1 MYLHNE
7 LMSLHCLQFF
17 FFFFKVNVLRH
28 KLSESSQ
35 AQRGKDEA
43 KIIELQIDKNS
54 LEERVAR
61 LDQENIELRKQLKQ
75 AQQNSSGVTH
85 GTRISKARSET
96 DLSRKFDKYATYDKL
111 KYQELE
117 PVAKAIGYSLRADS
131 AALGTGRYSSFSTN
145 DSRSY
150 GLASPPIDMNGYSS
164 ANRRTLLSDSVTREP
179 VNARVMVPR
188 HRRGSL
194 GEDSDVSDD
203 LEHAPYSRW
212 RSVQTSEPSSSSVVY
227 RDPVSSLYRSH
238 DRGMARRTRPHSYGG
253 GN

>member
-1 MYLHNE
+1 M
-7 LMSLHCLQFF
+7 CVLQ
-17 FFFFKVNVLRH
+17 H

-54 LEERVAR
+54 LEERMAR
-61 LDQENIELRKQLKQ
+61 LDQENTKLRKQLKQ
-75 AQQNSSGVTH
+75 AQQNSSTV
-85 GTRISKARSET
+85 TRISKARSET
-96 DLSRKFDKYATYDKL
+96 DLSRKFDKYATYDKQ
-111 KYQELE
+111 KYKELE
-117 PVAKAIGYSLRADS
+117 PVAKAIGYSSRTDGT
-131 AALGTGRYSSFSTN
+131 ALGRYSSFSTN

-150 GLASPPIDMNGYSS
+150 GLSSPIDMNGCSS

-179 VNARVMVPR
+179 VTARVMVPR

-203 LEHAPYSRW
+203 LEHALYSRW
-212 RSVQTSEPSSSSVVY
+212 RSVQTSELSSSSVVNG
-227 RDPVSSLYRSH
+227 DPVSSLYRSH
-238 DRGMARRTRPHSYGG
+238 DRGMARRTRPHSCGG

>member
-1 MYLHNE
+1 M
-7 LMSLHCLQFF
+7 
-17 FFFFKVNVLRH
+17 NVLRH

-61 LDQENIELRKQLKQ
+61 LDQENTKLRKQLKQ
-75 AQQNSSGVTH
+75 AQQNSSTV
-85 GTRISKARSET
+85 TRISKARSET
-96 DLSRKFDKYATYDKL
+96 DLSRKFDKYATYDKQ
-111 KYQELE
+111 KYKELE
-117 PVAKAIGYSLRADS
+117 PVAKAIGYSSRTDS
-131 AALGTGRYSSFSTN
+131 TALGTGRYSSFSTN

-150 GLASPPIDMNGYSS
+150 GLSSPIDMNGYSS

-179 VNARVMVPR
+179 VTARVMVPR

-203 LEHAPYSRW
+203 LEHALYSRW

-227 RDPVSSLYRSH
+227 RDPVSLYRSH